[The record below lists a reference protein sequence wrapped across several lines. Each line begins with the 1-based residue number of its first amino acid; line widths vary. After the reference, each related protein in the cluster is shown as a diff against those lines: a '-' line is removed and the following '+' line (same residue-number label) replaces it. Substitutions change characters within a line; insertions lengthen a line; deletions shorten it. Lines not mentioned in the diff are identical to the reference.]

1 MSSPAGQPN
10 SRFAHVYVVVRL
22 PRRTEPVSDLD
33 RAAANV
39 VTTKAF
45 WSADEAEDEVR
56 RLTQLNGG
64 HWLYFVR
71 VARLAERVA
80 GKDVRDR

>member
-1 MSSPAGQPN
+1 
-10 SRFAHVYVVVRL
+10 
-22 PRRTEPVSDLD
+22 
-33 RAAANV
+33 